1 MAPFKIDQFEIDSV
15 EVNKRLLKELNLT
28 TISLDFYSGAMLA
41 IKEAVDLG
49 LDIELKVFD
58 TENDQ
63 AKIEKILLENDF
75 KNYDFLLGPFIPRN
89 VSQISNGIVK
99 SKTIVISPLT
109 TNKVDKKNN
118 IVQSISQKEVQK
130 KAMFRYIDSLVIDE
144 PDPCVMIIYDEE
156 SIQSKNKILER
167 YSYAELIKIND
178 TQSFVDPEI
187 TDSLLV
193 YSKKN
198 FVFLESQNLNVITS
212 VSSLLNSQVNEERD
226 IRLMTTYRSDIYE
239 NENISFE
246 HLGKLNFTYPSYYK
260 PIYNQNLTNFN
271 QDYLLE
277 FGKLPNKTAIRAY
290 DLTLDLILRSAV
302 FRKIEKSIK
311 IGQTEYLQNKFNY
324 QIENDMIV
332 NQAVYMIR
340 HDNLEIVEFDLN
352 DLNEYS
358 K

>member
-1 MAPFKIDQFEIDSV
+1 MCIRD
-15 EVNKRLLKELNLT
+15 R
-28 TISLDFYSGAMLA
+28 
-41 IKEAVDLG
+41 
-49 LDIELKVFD
+49 
-58 TENDQ
+58 
-63 AKIEKILLENDF
+63 
-75 KNYDFLLGPFIPRN
+75 
-89 VSQISNGIVK
+89 
-99 SKTIVISPLT
+99 
-109 TNKVDKKNN
+109 NN

-198 FVFLESQNLNVITS
+198 FVFLESQNLNIITS

-246 HLGKLNFTYPSYYK
+246 NDSISHICKASEGSVRDALS
-260 PIYNQNLTNFN
+260 
-271 QDYLLE
+271 LLCLLYTST
-277 FGKLPNKTAIRAY
+277 LPTKA
-290 DLTLDLILRSAV
+290 
-302 FRKIEKSIK
+302 
-311 IGQTEYLQNKFNY
+311 
-324 QIENDMIV
+324 
-332 NQAVYMIR
+332 
-340 HDNLEIVEFDLN
+340 
-352 DLNEYS
+352 
-358 K
+358 